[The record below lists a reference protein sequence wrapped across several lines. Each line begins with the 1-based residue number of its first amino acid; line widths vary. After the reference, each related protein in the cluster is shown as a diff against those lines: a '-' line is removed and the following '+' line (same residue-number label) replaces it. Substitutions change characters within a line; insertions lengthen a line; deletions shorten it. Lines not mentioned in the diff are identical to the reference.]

1 MDENRTLAQI
11 SGTNYETYYY
21 KTPLIN
27 HFVSFQLY
35 KTPLI
40 LLLFLFNYNCFFSIL
55 INHLVSV
62 YTYLPVHSQPKILK
76 ILKKEDRKQKR
87 DVWKMAQI
95 VSDLVVAP
103 VVKFMASHITKHL
116 GYVFC
121 STKHV
126 TSMKDKLK
134 DLVDTSTEVIEHK
147 NRNETNDKEIPA
159 RVEAWLGDVEKV
171 KDQVQSI
178 PNDDIGCFH
187 MKNRYRVGRNASK
200 ATMRIQELISKY
212 SEITWTDAPL
222 PTGRATSSTTS
233 TLLSSSPGGD
243 DFKSRNVPFND
254 ALKLL
259 QQDDNKSQVIALCGM
274 GGVGKTTM
282 MEQLKK
288 VAEDKK
294 MFDFFVKV
302 TLGRNPNMLSIQN
315 DIAICIGGES
325 LHEATVTARGET
337 LQRKFEKKLEKDK
350 KKILVILDDVWEK
363 VEIKDIGL
371 TSPLPKG
378 VKLLLTSRDSNIC
391 TQIADASLLQV
402 VQVNVLSDAEAQNF
416 LSKYTGISKEH
427 DQDRFQ
433 IGCDIVKKCGNLP
446 LAIKLIGTT
455 LKHKKIHVWRD
466 TLVRLKN
473 HDLDDN
479 VQEIIRIS
487 YEFVK
492 NDDDKAI
499 FLHCGLF
506 PEDSDIQIEDLVR
519 HAWGLKL
526 FKNVSTLR
534 VARDR
539 IKTCVE
545 NLADANLLM
554 HSEHLG
560 CVKLHDLVLAFVLA
574 RVSEGDFA
582 WIVNHGDVSSWG
594 RDEMNESC
602 KRISLTCMG
611 MPEFP
616 RDFKYPDLSFIQLMD
631 GDQSLKFPDDFY
643 ASMENLKVIAFY
655 NMRYPPLPTSLQFL
669 TNLKSLC
676 LHRCELMA
684 DWSYIGDL
692 VNLEVLSLVYC
703 DINKLPSTIGNLRK
717 LKLLDLTG
725 CAADLHIDN
734 GVFIN
739 LVKLEELY
747 MRGPYNKGIHFTGAN
762 LKELKMLSCQLC
774 ALEVEFFQMNK
785 LKDLSFEKLDKFKIS
800 IGRSY
805 FEFETTSFKTRLVLN
820 LMADHRSGLVDY
832 KIHELVKKS
841 ESLSLSMKHMSHLED
856 FVPVNPYDQSFFLY
870 LRDFHVE
877 YCVVHDYNGEINGK
891 GEMIIFEELKYLWLG
906 TLPKLVRLFPVD
918 SVVELPQ
925 LVELEVYRLPSITS
939 IYPDNKNT
947 SALQQALFNSQ
958 VRTSELK
965 KVVIGGMENLEQIW
979 PSSSEEEFDNIPMLK
994 NIRVEVC
1001 DKLVN
1006 LFPTNPMRLLKDLE
1020 EITIS
1025 WCSSLREIFNIDL
1038 ECFGEVEQVINISLR
1053 YICVGRLNEEDCHV
1067 WSVKGGER
1075 NSSFHDFDTTG
1086 WVRKP
1091 YVSDMIYEKTS
1102 HQPSPNLIRL
1112 RRERGNLGEASSGQ
1126 AGADTRM
1133 KGKL

>member
-1 MDENRTLAQI
+1 
-11 SGTNYETYYY
+11 
-21 KTPLIN
+21 
-27 HFVSFQLY
+27 
-35 KTPLI
+35 
-40 LLLFLFNYNCFFSIL
+40 
-55 INHLVSV
+55 
-62 YTYLPVHSQPKILK
+62 
-76 ILKKEDRKQKR
+76 
-87 DVWKMAQI
+87 MAQI

-147 NRNETNDKEIPA
+147 NRNETNNKEIPA

-233 TLLSSSPGGD
+233 TPLSSSSGGD
-243 DFKSRNVPFND
+243 DFKSRDVPFND

-288 VAEDKK
+288 VANDKK

-302 TLGRNPNMLSIQN
+302 TLGRNPNMFSIQN
-315 DIAICIGGES
+315 DIGICIGGEG
-325 LHEATVTARGET
+325 LREATVKARADT
-337 LQRKFEKKLEKDK
+337 LQRIFERKLEDGK

-363 VEIKDIGL
+363 VEIKDFGL

-402 VQVNVLSDAEAQNF
+402 VQVNVLSDEEAQKF
-416 LSKYTGISKEH
+416 FSEYTGVSKEH
-427 DQDRFQ
+427 DHNLFK

-455 LKHKKIHVWRD
+455 LKHKKSHVWRN

-473 HDLDDN
+473 HYLDDN

-487 YEFVK
+487 YEYVK
-492 NDDDKAI
+492 NDDDKEI

-519 HAWGLKL
+519 HAWGLEL
-526 FKNVSTLR
+526 FKDVSTLR
-534 VARDR
+534 EARDR
-539 IKTCVE
+539 TETCVD
-545 NLADANLLM
+545 NLVDANLLM

-574 RVSEGDFA
+574 RVSKS
-582 WIVNHGDVSSWG
+582 WIVNHGDVSTWG

-602 KRISLTCMG
+602 KRMSLTCMG
-611 MPEFP
+611 MSEFP
-616 RDFKYPDLSFIQLMD
+616 RDFKYPDLSFIQLVD
-631 GDQSLKFPDDFY
+631 GDQSLKFPEDLY

-655 NMRYPPLPTSLQFL
+655 KMQYPPLPTSLQFS

-676 LHRCELMA
+676 LHKCKLMS

-692 VNLEVLSLVYC
+692 VNLEVLSLAYC
-703 DINKLPSTIGNLRK
+703 GINKLPSKIGNLRK
-717 LKLLDLTG
+717 LKLLDLTR
-725 CAADLHIDN
+725 CDNLHIDD

-747 MRGPYNKGIHFTGAN
+747 MRCSNWKRIHLTDAN
-762 LKELKMLSCQLC
+762 LEELKILSCQLC
-774 ALEVEFFQMNK
+774 ALEVEFHDMNHI
-785 LKDLSFEKLDKFKIS
+785 KDLSFEKLDKFKIS
-800 IGRSY
+800 IGCPY
-805 FEFETTSFKTRLVLN
+805 VETIISFKTTLQLN
-820 LMADHRSGLVDY
+820 LRLHRSDLVDY

-841 ESLSLSMKHMSHLED
+841 ESLRLSMKHMSHLED

-877 YCVVHDYNGEINGK
+877 YCGNLKYLFPTHVTRGLRKLERLTISSCYVLEAVVHDYNGEINGK
-891 GEMIIFEELKYLWLG
+891 GEMIIFEELKYLSLRG
-906 TLPKLVRLFPVD
+906 LPKLVRLFPVD

-925 LVELEVYRLPSITS
+925 LVELSVDELHSITC

-965 KVVIGGMENLEQIW
+965 KVVILSMGNLERIW
-979 PSSSEEEFDNIPMLK
+979 PSSSEDEFDNIPMLRDV
-994 NIRVEVC
+994 RVEYC
-1001 DKLVN
+1001 NELVN
-1006 LFPTNPMRLLKDLE
+1006 LFPTNPMRLLKHLE

-1025 WCSSLREIFNIDL
+1025 QCSSLQEIFNIDL

-1053 YICVGRLNEEDCHV
+1053 YIFVSRFSEEDCHV
-1067 WSVKGGER
+1067 WSIKDGER

-1091 YVSDMIYEKTS
+1091 YGTRTIYEQTL
-1102 HQPSPNLIRL
+1102 HQPSPNSIRL
-1112 RRERGNLGEASSGQ
+1112 RRGRGNLGEASSGQ